1 MGWFK
6 EEKKRAKENKS
17 QTLSK
22 KLFDFDVDWR
32 MKKLLFRES
41 FTGNGVESNAD
52 QNQNQHPMIKRYVVE
67 LDSKVGRRRRGISKV
82 GKAIRDRFGEE
93 SEVEE

>member
-1 MGWFK
+1 MLLRG
-6 EEKKRAKENKS
+6 KRKRKNKS

-22 KLFDFDVDWR
+22 KLFDFDVDQR
-32 MKKLLFRES
+32 TKKLLFREAS
-41 FTGNGVESNAD
+41 QAMEYESNAD
-52 QNQNQHPMIKRYVVE
+52 QNRNRHLMIKRCIVE
-67 LDSKVGRRRRGISKV
+67 LDSMVECRRRRGISEV